1 MVKLDKCLVVG
12 VSSRALFDMSEGNR
26 IFEELGLEEYCRY
39 MRERENIPLEPG
51 SAFGL
56 VKALLMLNEPERR
69 RVEVVIM
76 SRNSADTSLR
86 IFNSLG
92 HYGLDIT
99 RAVLTSG
106 APLSPYLNAFSTDL
120 FLSADEDD
128 VQNAISS
135 KVAAGIICT
144 DGREYDAD
152 AETDTI
158 KIAFDGD
165 AVLFSGEA
173 DEIWKEKGEGE
184 FIKNEIQNRETP
196 LPEGPFAP
204 LLKTLSFLQNEFEG
218 AQRPIRTALVTARNA
233 PAHERVIRTLRAWD
247 VKIDEAFFLGGM
259 DKKEFLRAFGAH
271 IFFDD
276 APANTESAK
285 EVVATARVPV
295 SRTRM

>member
-1 MVKLDKCLVVG
+1 MVKLDKILVVG
-12 VSSRALFDMSEGNR
+12 VSSRALFDMSEENR
-26 IFEELGLEEYCRY
+26 IFEEQGLEAYCEY
-39 MRERENIPLEPG
+39 MRTNETKPLAPG

-56 VKALLMLNEPERR
+56 IKALLRLNEASERK
-69 RVEVVIM
+69 RVEVIIM

-86 IFNSLG
+86 IFNSLK
-92 HYGLDIT
+92 HYSLDIT

-106 APLSPYLNAFSTDL
+106 APLSPYLKAFCTDL
-120 FLSADEDD
+120 FLSADEED
-128 VQNAISS
+128 VKKAIST

-144 DGREYDAD
+144 DRGGYDA
-152 AETDTI
+152 EEVIDTL

-173 DEIWKEKGEGE
+173 DLIWQEKGECE
-184 FIKNEIQNRETP
+184 FLENEVRNADNP

-259 DKKEFLRAFGAH
+259 DKKEFLHAFGAH

-276 APANTESAK
+276 APANTESTK
-285 EVVATARVPV
+285 ELVATARVPY
-295 SRTRM
+295 TT

>member
-12 VSSRALFDMSEGNR
+12 VSSRALFDMSEENE
-26 IFEELGLEEYCRY
+26 IFEKYGLDEYCKY
-39 MRERENIPLEPG
+39 MIEHENEPLAPG
-51 SAFGL
+51 AAFGL
-56 VKALLMLNEPERR
+56 ILALLRLNDTDRR
-69 RVEVVIM
+69 RVEVIIM

-86 IFNSLG
+86 IFNSIK

-106 APLSPYLNAFSTDL
+106 ESLSPYLRAFSTDL
-120 FLSADEDD
+120 FLSLDEDD
-128 VQNAISS
+128 VKKAIAS
-135 KVAAGIICT
+135 KVAAGIICAT
-144 DGREYDAD
+144 RGGYDA
-152 AETDTI
+152 EEVIDTL

-173 DEIWKEKGEGE
+173 DEIWKSKGEGE
-184 FIKNEIQNRETP
+184 FIRNEVENRENP

-218 AQRPIRTALVTARNA
+218 AKRPIRTALVTARNA
-233 PAHERVIRTLRAWD
+233 PAHERVIRTLRTWG

-259 DKKEFLRAFGAH
+259 DKKEFLHAFGAH

-276 APANTESAK
+276 APSNTESTVK
-285 EVVATARVPV
+285 LVATARVP
-295 SRTRM
+295 T

>member
-1 MVKLDKCLVVG
+1 MVKLDKVLVVG
-12 VSSRALFDMSEGNR
+12 VSSRALFDMSCENK
-26 IFEELGLEEYCRY
+26 IFEEEGLDEYCRH
-39 MRERENIPLEPG
+39 MREHESEPLAPG

-56 VKALLMLNEPERR
+56 IKALLRLNDNASRR
-69 RVEVVIM
+69 RVEVIIM

-86 IFNSLG
+86 IFNSLK

-120 FLSADEDD
+120 FLSADEED
-128 VQNAISS
+128 VRNAISS
-135 KVAAGIICT
+135 KVAAGIVCT
-144 DGREYDAD
+144 DHGGYDA
-152 AETDTI
+152 EEVIDTL

-165 AVLFSGEA
+165 AVLFSGES
-173 DEIWKEKGEGE
+173 DRIWQERGEGE
-184 FIKNEIQNRETP
+184 FIENEIRHADTP

-259 DKKEFLRAFGAH
+259 DKKEFLHAFGAH

-276 APANTESAK
+276 TPANTDSAK
-285 EVVATARVPV
+285 ELVATARVPLPK
-295 SRTRM
+295 SE

>member
-1 MVKLDKCLVVG
+1 MVKLDNYLVVG
-12 VSSRALFDMSEGNR
+12 VSSRALFDMSEENKV
-26 IFEELGLEEYCRY
+26 FEQKGLSEYCTL
-39 MRERENIPLEPG
+39 MRERENVPLAPG

-69 RVEVVIM
+69 RVEVIIM

-86 IFNSLG
+86 IFNSLS

-106 APLSPYLNAFSTDL
+106 APLAPYLSAFSTNL

-128 VQNAISS
+128 VKKAISS

-144 DGREYDAD
+144 DGSRYDVEAK
-152 AETDTI
+152 TDCI

-165 AVLFSGEA
+165 AVLFSGDS
-173 DEIWKEKGEGE
+173 DEIWREKGEGE
-184 FIKNEIQNRETP
+184 FFKNEVQNKEKP

-218 AQRPIRTALVTARNA
+218 AQIPIRTALVTARNA

-259 DKKEFLRAFGAH
+259 DKREFLHAFGAH

-276 APANTESAK
+276 APQNTDSAK
-285 EVVATARVPV
+285 MVVATARVPLCV
-295 SRTRM
+295 QC